1 MPAVNKEL
9 HRTGRIGWLCS
20 TVLGAND
27 GILSSSGNCQGRPEP
42 KLTKTANPTGV
53 RTVGLCF

>member
-9 HRTGRIGWLCS
+9 HRTGRIGWQRG

-27 GILSSSGNCQGRPEP
+27 GKRQPGNGRR
-42 KLTKTANPTGV
+42 LTENLQLRTGL
-53 RTVGLCF
+53 VGNR